1 MEILKMQTYC
11 PFVTETN
18 FIRNDEKRDSV
29 DMEDTKL
36 QRGIMTVVLS
46 EATLQNLFVD
56 ATIFSNLLID

>member
-11 PFVTETN
+11 PFATETN
-18 FIRNDEKRDSV
+18 FIRNDEKWDSV
-29 DMEDTKL
+29 DVEDTKL

-56 ATIFSNLLID
+56 ATIFSNLLIG